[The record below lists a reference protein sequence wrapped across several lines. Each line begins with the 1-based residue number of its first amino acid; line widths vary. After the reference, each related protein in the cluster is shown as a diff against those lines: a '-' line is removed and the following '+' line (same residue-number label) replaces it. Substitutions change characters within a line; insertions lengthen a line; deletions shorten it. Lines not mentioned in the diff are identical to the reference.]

1 MKQGVG
7 VVLFIGSFLV
17 YPLVGYIALNSGL
30 SLGEKATYTSIAYAV
45 SWTSFFIG
53 FFLLRSELTTKIKNY
68 FGLKTDKAKK
78 S

>member
-53 FFLLRSELTTKIKNY
+53 FSGISKI
-68 FGLKTDKAKK
+68 FDMGLITY
-78 S
+78 SN

>member
-30 SLGEKATYTSIAYAV
+30 SLGEKATYTSIAYTV

-53 FFLLRSELTTKIKNY
+53 FFLLGPELITKIKNY

>member
-1 MKQGVG
+1 MKQGIG

-17 YPLVGYIALNSGL
+17 YPLAGYIALNSGL

-53 FFLLRSELTTKIKNY
+53 FFLLGPELITKIKNC

>member
-17 YPLVGYIALNSGL
+17 YPLAGYIALNSGL

-45 SWTSFFIG
+45 SGTSFFIG
-53 FFLLRSELTTKIKNY
+53 FFLLDPELITKIKNY

>member
-17 YPLVGYIALNSGL
+17 YPLAGYIALNSGL
-30 SLGEKATYTSIAYAV
+30 SLGEKTTYTSIAYAV
-45 SWTSFFIG
+45 SGTSFFIG
-53 FFLLRSELTTKIKNY
+53 FFLLGPELITKIKNY